1 MFLIHRFSLLKLF
14 RENSVTRLGDILKF
28 RMKYFV
34 SKVAQ
39 MYSDF
44 WAILKNIPFQIKTAL
59 ATFWLTFG
67 KIWATFNFSIWSH
80 RGNDILWEFCTI
92 FLISF
97 WKTLSIG
104 QAECSLL
111 QTQQRWSATEFYNN
125 YIAIVVWI
133 KLSPD

>member
-59 ATFWLTFG
+59 ATFWAIFG
-67 KIWATFNFSIWSH
+67 KNWATFNFSIWSH
-80 RGNDILWEFCTI
+80 RMKMIYQHRYKN
-92 FLISF
+92 SF
-97 WKTLSIG
+97 NE
-104 QAECSLL
+104 A
-111 QTQQRWSATEFYNN
+111 TQFSSPNFYFHRSWSQLVAGDEQQF
-125 YIAIVVWI
+125 W
-133 KLSPD
+133 PHQ